1 MRSTAAECVSGGL
14 LREGTYL
21 RVVTAICLAAVCAA
35 VPLACLGAEA
45 PAVVTAIE
53 GGGGALLRGT
63 SRYALAEGVRLQT
76 GDIIELGDKGV
87 AQIEF
92 ADGVILN
99 LGPRT
104 RFYAGAIVG
113 RVQKGGVSD
122 LYLMQGWSK
131 IASGKAGVPSRYNT
145 PIFGLGLMEMRTSGT
160 RSERWSSGKCGRFPS
175 AQVAALRSSGDF
187 TLNLSMRIMSPSSI
201 TKSASDHAG
210 DHCWLWHTA

>member
-1 MRSTAAECVSGGL
+1 M
-14 LREGTYL
+14 
-21 RVVTAICLAAVCAA
+21 CAA
-35 VPLACLGAEA
+35 APLAGFGAEA
-45 PAVVTAIE
+45 PAIVTLIE

-113 RVQKGGVSD
+113 RVAKGGVSD

-131 IASGKAGVPSRYNT
+131 ITSGKA
-145 PIFGLGLMEMRTSGT
+145 
-160 RSERWSSGKCGRFPS
+160 RSEE
-175 AQVAALRSSGDF
+175 
-187 TLNLSMRIMSPSSI
+187 
-201 TKSASDHAG
+201 
-210 DHCWLWHTA
+210 HTSELQ